1 MTTRRLAVK
10 GPKVVLIGAG
20 SVFFG
25 RQTIWSMVS
34 KPALAT
40 GTLALVDTNREL
52 LGTMEKIARRAIK
65 AKGVPLRLE
74 VSPDR
79 RKVLK
84 GADFVILAFAVEGVT
99 LRGLDA
105 QVSGKHGITM
115 CSADTI
121 GPGGI
126 FRTLREVPRTLD
138 VLADVDRFCPEAWV
152 INWVNPTTAM
162 GVCAFRYAPHIKSL
176 AICDGPHNPH
186 FDNRLMRRAGLL
198 PRGEA
203 PSDELTENVL
213 IRAGG
218 INHFNWLTAM
228 SYRGRDLMVAVRD
241 SYVREAEEASDEPA
255 RTIARMV
262 VRLTDSVGAIPMC
275 IHHTREYVPFFQ
287 GRGVDKRDALKI
299 ATWDVNVRRARMRAN
314 WKDMRSIASGERPMA
329 DFLLRTGPDHA
340 SDIVESMW
348 AGLGKRF
355 YINNPTGGAVTNMQP
370 DAFLEL
376 LSEVSLNEVRTLPYG
391 FMPRPLLGMFQRVL
405 DEHELAVE
413 AAVTGDR
420 QTLLKAFVASP
431 LTHSLEDA
439 ENLIEELLRR
449 ERRYLPGYW
458 YPRRPSRTSRQGA
471 AGKKSR

>member
-1 MTTRRLAVK
+1 MGKKIK

-34 KPALAT
+34 KPALSS
-40 GTLALVDTNREL
+40 GTLALVDTDRKI
-52 LGTMEKIARRAIK
+52 LGTMAKIARRAIK
-65 AKGVPLRLE
+65 AKGVPLKLE

-84 GADFVILAFAVEGVT
+84 GADFVVLAFAVEGVT
-99 LRGLDA
+99 LRGVDA
-105 QVSGKHGITM
+105 RVSGKHGVTM

-126 FRTLREVPRTLD
+126 FRTLREVPRALE
-138 VLADVDRFCPEAWV
+138 VLADVDRLCPDAWV

-162 GVCAFRYAPHIKSL
+162 GICAFRYAPHIKSL

-186 FDNRLMRRAGLL
+186 FDRRLIWRAGLAKW
-198 PRGEA
+198 GEV
-203 PSDELTENVL
+203 PDDELMQNVC
-213 IRAGG
+213 IRSGG

-228 SYRGRDLMVAVRD
+228 SYRGKDLMAAVRD
-241 SYVREAEEASDEPA
+241 WYVRQSREGKDE
-255 RTIARMV
+255 RTRVTSKMV
-262 VRLTDSVGAIPMC
+262 VRLTDTVGAIPMC

-287 GRGVDKRDALKI
+287 GRGIDTRDSLKVQ
-299 ATWDVNVRRARMRAN
+299 TWDVEVRRKRMRTN
-314 WKDMRSIASGERPMA
+314 WKDMRNIASGRRPVA
-329 DFLLRTGPDHA
+329 DFLANTTADHA
-340 SDIVESMW
+340 SGIIESMW
-348 AGLGKRF
+348 AGLRKKF
-355 YINNPTGGAVTNMQP
+355 YINNPNGGAVANMTD

-376 LSEVSLNEVRTLPYG
+376 LSEVSLNDVRPLPYG
-391 FMPRPLLGMFQRVL
+391 SMPRPLLGMFQRVL

-420 QTLLKAFVASP
+420 QTLIKAFVASP
-431 LTHSLEDA
+431 LTYNLEDA

-449 ERRYLPGYW
+449 QRKYLPGYW
-458 YPRRPSRTSRQGA
+458 FPKKKARTRRRKESR
-471 AGKKSR
+471 